1 MLKVPNEKKSLRI
14 NIIPL
19 IDIIF
24 LMLVFFMLATNFNQK
39 RELDFSIEKKIGENS
54 DLEKTIIINI
64 KNNKFLYEN
73 KVLEKR
79 NLEQDLLKIWKSSN
93 SKDFVIL
100 NDKSSEIE
108 NLINILDIL
117 KDNKIKNVTFSDD
130 PKKEK

>member
-1 MLKVPNEKKSLRI
+1 MQNQNKKLKI

-24 LMLVFFMLATNFNQK
+24 LMLVFFMLATNFNEK
-39 RELDFSIEKKIGENS
+39 RELDFSIEKKIGES
-54 DLEKTIIINI
+54 SELEKTIIINI
-64 KNNKFLYEN
+64 KNNKFFYNN
-73 KVLEKR
+73 KILGKE

-108 NLINILDIL
+108 NLIYILDIL

>member
-1 MLKVPNEKKSLRI
+1 MQNQNKKLKI

-24 LMLVFFMLATNFNQK
+24 LMLVFFMLATNFNEK
-39 RELDFSIEKKIGENS
+39 RELDFSIEKKIGES
-54 DLEKTIIINI
+54 SELEKTIIINI
-64 KNNKFLYEN
+64 KNNKFLYNN
-73 KVLEKR
+73 KILEKE

-93 SKDFVIL
+93 SKNFVIL

-130 PKKEK
+130 PKKEKY

>member
-1 MLKVPNEKKSLRI
+1 MQNPKKKLKI

-24 LMLVFFMLATNFNQK
+24 LMLVFFMLATNFNEK

-54 DLEKTIIINI
+54 ELEKTIIINI

-79 NLEQDLLKIWKSSN
+79 NLEQDLLKIWNNSN
-93 SKDFVIL
+93 SKNFVIL

>member
-1 MLKVPNEKKSLRI
+1 VQNQNKKLKI

-24 LMLVFFMLATNFNQK
+24 LMLVFFMLATNFDEK
-39 RELDFSIEKKIGENS
+39 RELQFSIEKKIGENS
-54 DLEKTIIINI
+54 ELEKTIVINI
-64 KNNKFLYEN
+64 KNNKFIYNN

-79 NLEQDLLKIWKSSN
+79 NLEQDLVKIWKSSN
-93 SKDFVIL
+93 SKNFVIL

-108 NLINILDIL
+108 NLVRILDIL
-117 KDNKIKNVTFSDD
+117 KVNKIKNVTFSDD

>member
-1 MLKVPNEKKSLRI
+1 VQNQNKKLKI

-24 LMLVFFMLATNFNQK
+24 LMLVFFMLATNFNEK
-39 RELDFSIEKKIGENS
+39 RELQFSIEKKIGENS
-54 DLEKTIIINI
+54 ELEKTIIINI
-64 KNNKFLYEN
+64 KNNKFIYNN

-79 NLEQDLLKIWKSSN
+79 NLEQDLVKIWKSSN
-93 SKDFVIL
+93 SKNFVIL

-108 NLINILDIL
+108 NLVRILDIL
-117 KDNKIKNVTFSDD
+117 KVNKIKNVTFSDD